1 MTNKQYTILNR
12 DWNDEQSNDEMIRLR
27 DENAKL
33 REALARVRQGY
44 LNILDLR
51 VQRIDG
57 RAHLTREEITEE
69 LQWVEAILSPQ
80 NVPGHAKPPD
90 SPAERATGHESA
102 GGGVS

>member
-1 MTNKQYTILNR
+1 MTTIDHIAQVLMNLEAAELQ
-12 DWNDEQSNDEMIRLR
+12 NTRLR
-27 DENAKL
+27 DANAEL
-33 REALARVRQGY
+33 RMALERVRQGY
-44 LNILDLR
+44 RNLLDLR
-51 VQRIDG
+51 IQQYDG